1 MSTCKLLYVDID
13 YHFLV
18 LNIFFIFKY
27 AFNRL
32 CQGYSKGMS
41 MICVYKSCQGYAMG
55 YTYANVNVNIDFA
68 TLNFLNIFNTFMPGL
83 CQEYVNVF
91 INHAKVIQ
99 RDTHMQP

>member
-1 MSTCKLLYVDID
+1 
-13 YHFLV
+13 
-18 LNIFFIFKY
+18 
-27 AFNRL
+27 
-32 CQGYSKGMS
+32 MS

-99 RDTHMQP
+99 RDTHMKP